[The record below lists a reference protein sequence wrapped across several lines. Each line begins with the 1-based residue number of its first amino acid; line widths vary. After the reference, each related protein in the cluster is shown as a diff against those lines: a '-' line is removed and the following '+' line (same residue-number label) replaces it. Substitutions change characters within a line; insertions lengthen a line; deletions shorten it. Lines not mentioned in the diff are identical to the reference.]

1 LVKRER
7 WVLLNLN
14 SIYWALVD
22 KIWAELIESV
32 EYIFFEFLEELIK
45 IEKIEFLLE
54 LYLLKDIMTKLFNHW
69 WNN

>member
-1 LVKRER
+1 MVKRER